1 MDKIDSLLTRAV
13 DKIYPNKESLE
24 KLLKSG
30 KKLTIYQGFDPTGI
44 DMHIGH
50 MIGLKKLAAW
60 QELGHKVIF
69 LIGDGTGQAGDP
81 SGKTRTRD
89 RFLSVDELRQN
100 AKDYVMQASKIVK
113 FDGENPVEIRYN
125 GDWLNKLS
133 LSEILEIAGHFTL
146 QQMIERDLYQ
156 ERLRNNEPLNLR
168 EFMYPLLQGY
178 DSVAMKVD
186 AEVGGTD
193 QTFNML
199 AGRKLVRDYLHKE
212 KFVMTT
218 PLLEDS
224 SGRKIGKTEG
234 NVIALNDK
242 PEDLFGKIMSL
253 PDDVIVKG
261 MEYLTDIPLEEI
273 KEIKTALEKGENP
286 IKFKKHLAFEIVAKL
301 NSEKEAEKAQLNFEN
316 TIQKGKMPE
325 EVVEIKLASDDES
338 FVNENLLV
346 SLNLASSKAEAKR
359 LFEQGGVSID
369 DGRITLK
376 DNVEVKNGMLLR
388 VGKRRI
394 VRILLP
400 A

>member
-1 MDKIDSLLTRAV
+1 MDKTDSLLTRAV
-13 DKIYPNKESLE
+13 DKIYPDKESLG
-24 KLLKSG
+24 KVLKSG

-50 MIGLKKLAAW
+50 MIGLRKLAAW

-89 RFLSVDELRQN
+89 RFLNLDELRQN
-100 AKDYVMQASKIVK
+100 AKDYVLQAGKIVK

-125 GDWLNKLS
+125 GDWLNKLN

-156 ERLRNNEPLNLR
+156 ERLKNNEPLNLR

-199 AGRKLVRDYLHKE
+199 AGRKLVRDYLNKE

-242 PEDLFGKIMSL
+242 PEDLYGKIMALS
-253 PDDVIVKG
+253 DDVIVKG
-261 MEYLTDIPLEEI
+261 MEYLTDIPLEGI
-273 KEIKTALEKGENP
+273 KEVKDALEKGENP
-286 IKFKKHLAFEIVAKL
+286 VKFKKQLAFEIVL
-301 NSEKEAEKAQLNFEN
+301 QLSSKEQAEKAQLNFEN
-316 TIQKGKMPE
+316 TIQKGRAPE
-325 EVVEIKLASDDES
+325 EIVEIRLSSDDES
-338 FVNENLLV
+338 FVNEALLV
-346 SLNLASSKAEAKR
+346 SINLASSKAEAKR
-359 LFEQGGVSID
+359 LFEQGGISVD
-369 DGRITLK
+369 DGRIALK
-376 DNVEVKNGMLLR
+376 DNVEVKNGMLLK

-400 A
+400 E

>member
-242 PEDLFGKIMSL
+242 PEDLFGKIMAL

-261 MEYLTDIPLEEI
+261 MEYLTDIPFEEI
-273 KEIKTALEKGENP
+273 RKIKTALEKGENP
-286 IKFKKHLAFEIVAKL
+286 VEFKKHLAFEIVAKL